1 MVEDLNEKW
10 NREDTELLQK
20 YQDMKAMITAQ
31 AERIAALEAA
41 LELATGWADRA
52 KVELDERAKRIM
64 VLEMAVG
71 TAWNATQSA
80 EMAYEDIALA
90 VETTLGAVMDWTD
103 HEDHLPADY

>member
-1 MVEDLNEKW
+1 MVMRPNELESL
-10 NREDTELLQK
+10 RGDVAQLLAQN
-20 YQDMKAMITAQ
+20 AAQ

-41 LELATGWADRA
+41 VKA
-52 KVELDERAKRIM
+52 
-64 VLEMAVG
+64 
-71 TAWNATQSA
+71 AWDATQSV